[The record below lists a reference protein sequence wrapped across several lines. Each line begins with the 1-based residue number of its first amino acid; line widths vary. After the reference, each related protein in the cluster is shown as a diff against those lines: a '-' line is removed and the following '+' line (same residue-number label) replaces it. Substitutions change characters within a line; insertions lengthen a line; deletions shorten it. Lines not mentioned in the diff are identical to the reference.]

1 MDFASTVK
9 RFYVRAWLITSLIV
23 LFGGFAGQPVRAAT
37 FQPLEIATKSGVHVF
52 SVEMA
57 TTEE

>member
-52 SVEMA
+52 S
-57 TTEE
+57 